1 MNASRFNAI
10 SKLFSE
16 YVVTRQCM
24 KCAPRRY
31 SSFSVGDKAALSKTF
46 TKDDVETFA
55 KISMD
60 NNPLHTDPDF
70 AKTTIFGKCIV
81 HGVLINGLISA
92 VCSTKLP
99 GPGAVYIS
107 QEMKFLAPAFVDES
121 ITAEVEVLE
130 IRKSIMKCST
140 TAIRTGNKE
149 VLVKGEAK
157 LLIPKVT

>member
-1 MNASRFNAI
+1 MFRTEVTSLWIVNSAMNASGFNAI

-16 YVVTRQCM
+16 YIVTKQCT
-24 KCAPRRY
+24 KCGSRRS

-81 HGVLINGLISA
+81 HGVLINGY
-92 VCSTKLP
+92 
-99 GPGAVYIS
+99 GF
-107 QEMKFLAPAFVDES
+107 Q
-121 ITAEVEVLE
+121 
-130 IRKSIMKCST
+130 
-140 TAIRTGNKE
+140 
-149 VLVKGEAK
+149 
-157 LLIPKVT
+157 

>member
-1 MNASRFNAI
+1 MFRTEVTSLWIVNSAMNASGFNAI

-16 YVVTRQCM
+16 CIVTKQCV
-24 KCAPRRY
+24 KCATRRY

-81 HGVLINGLISA
+81 HGVLQLTSLFITSRHFYSLKNHRNFVSTQLMWFNIN
-92 VCSTKLP
+92 
-99 GPGAVYIS
+99 
-107 QEMKFLAPAFVDES
+107 
-121 ITAEVEVLE
+121 ITEFFFSFCICVQ
-130 IRKSIMKCST
+130 
-140 TAIRTGNKE
+140 
-149 VLVKGEAK
+149 
-157 LLIPKVT
+157 